1 MFWNVELFL
10 SPPNFSSF
18 SRKQESVD
26 RTDNTTTLEYINK
39 EGGTRSFH
47 VYMET
52 IDPLLWCHEKNVKIR
67 AVHFKGS
74 LNVMADLLS
83 RDLKTINTEWSV
95 HPQVIKDIWK
105 MWYIPDVDLFATL
118 YNNKLP
124 TYVSP
129 FPDPKALATDAMTM
143 DWTGRKVYAFPPF
156 AILKKV
162 IAKLEQSPTCEMIL
176 IAPYWP
182 NQSWYPVIRLL
193 SQEPPYRLPQFDHLL
208 KQPIQQVYHR
218 DLETLNLHAWRLSVT
233 P

>member
-39 EGGTRSFH
+39 EGGTRSFQ

-52 IDPLLWCHEKNVKIR
+52 RDLLLWCHEKNVKIR
-67 AVHFKGS
+67 AVHIKGS
-74 LNVMADLLS
+74 LNVMTDLLS

-105 MWYIPDVDLFATL
+105 MWYIPDVDLFETL

-124 TYVSP
+124 THVRP
-129 FPDPKALATDAMTM
+129 FQEPKVLATDAMTM
-143 DWTGRKVYAFPPF
+143 DWTVHKVYAFPPF
-156 AILKKV
+156 DILKKV

-176 IAPYWP
+176 IALYWP

-193 SQEPPYRLPQFDHLL
+193 SQEPP
-208 KQPIQQVYHR
+208 
-218 DLETLNLHAWRLSVT
+218 
-233 P
+233 

>member
-1 MFWNVELFL
+1 MNLETASGVWSPLEDSLHINVLECRTVFL
-10 SPPNFSSF
+10 ALQTFLP
-18 SRKQESVD
+18 SVKN
-26 RTDNTTTLEYINK
+26 RNVLIETNNTTTLAYINK

-67 AVHFKGS
+67 AVHIKGS
-74 LNVMADLLS
+74 LNVMTDLLS

-105 MWYIPDVDLFATL
+105 MWYIPDVDLFETL

-124 TYVSP
+124 THVRP
-129 FPDPKALATDAMTM
+129 FQEPKVLATDAMTM
-143 DWTGRKVYAFPPF
+143 DWTVHKVYAFPPF
-156 AILKKV
+156 DILKKV

-176 IAPYWP
+176 IALYWP

-193 SQEPPYRLPQFDHLL
+193 SQEPP
-208 KQPIQQVYHR
+208 
-218 DLETLNLHAWRLSVT
+218 
-233 P
+233 